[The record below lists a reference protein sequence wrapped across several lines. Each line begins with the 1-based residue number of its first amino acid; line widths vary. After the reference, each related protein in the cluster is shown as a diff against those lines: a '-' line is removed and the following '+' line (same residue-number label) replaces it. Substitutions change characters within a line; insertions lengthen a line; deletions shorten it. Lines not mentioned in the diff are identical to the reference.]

1 MSSRSAFLGSVTVAL
16 CLALSGCANDKKI
29 VHTARMSDRSQRPA
43 MTLHKDQGS
52 SGAVL
57 YGSAFMFGMPGL
69 LISASAMGRAHARD
83 LREWK
88 TALGEQDEFF
98 LKTLNQ
104 RVQAALERSGKLTFP
119 KSAPVTMDIRF
130 REASY
135 GLRHRGKKQFSVVA
149 EVQVV
154 FAKGKDD
161 EFYEFG
167 EELESK
173 TRATIPEFHQNPALF
188 QRAVTEI
195 ADKLG
200 SLIAEDYEL
209 PGE

>member
-1 MSSRSAFLGSVTVAL
+1 
-16 CLALSGCANDKKI
+16 
-29 VHTARMSDRSQRPA
+29 

-52 SGAVL
+52 SAAVS

-69 LISASAMGRAHARD
+69 LISAAAMGRAHAREMS
-83 LREWK
+83 EWK
-88 TALGEQDEFF
+88 TALGEQDDFV

-119 KSAPVTMDIRF
+119 PSGPVTMDIRF
-130 REASY
+130 REIFY

-149 EVQVV
+149 EVQVA

-173 TRATIPEFHQNPALF
+173 TRATIPEYYQNRALF

-195 ADKLG
+195 ADQFG
-200 SLIAEDYEL
+200 SLVAEDYEL
-209 PGE
+209 PDK